1 MICITL
7 NKDIK
12 IVNNGDLM
20 KENVTLYGTATVG
33 TKGQIVI
40 PAEARESLN
49 IQSGDKLMIIGH
61 SHKKAILGICTEES
75 LQDLISHLDKKLDTL
90 RSAVDSGKESKN

>member
-1 MICITL
+1 
-7 NKDIK
+7 
-12 IVNNGDLM
+12 M

-61 SHKKAILGICTEES
+61 SHKKAILGVCTEES
-75 LQDLISHLDKKLDTL
+75 LHDLISHLDKKLDTL
-90 RSAVDSGKESKN
+90 RTAVDGNSDKENNK